1 MGDELGKKL
10 LKCKLRQ
17 APTLLSFLAVP
28 ASSVPTAWHPQH
40 PRCSAF
46 APWFSWLQLC
56 PVFLHPGRARAGFGP
71 VCLGLSLASRGLH
84 WSGMPG
90 NTWEGRDEQRCG
102 SHLGDGYF
110 VGVKVPCPGLTLCFL
125 EAVSG
130 SGCST
135 APRGDQH
142 MLSPLPQLSP
152 GGNCISPA
160 ATCAGGGFIAPLGG
174 GALGTLHC
182 FNPPLC
188 LA

>member
-1 MGDELGKKL
+1 M
-10 LKCKLRQ
+10 
-17 APTLLSFLAVP
+17 S
-28 ASSVPTAWHPQH
+28 PQH
-40 PRCSAF
+40 GIHRTRGALPLLLGFPDSSFVLCSFTQAGPGLDL
-46 APWFSWLQLC
+46 ALC
-56 PVFLHPGRARAGFGP
+56 VWDYPLP
-71 VCLGLSLASRGLH
+71 LGV
-84 WSGMPG
+84 WSGMPS
-90 NTWEGRDEQRCG
+90 NMWEGGDEQRCG

-110 VGVKVPCPGLTLCFL
+110 VGVKMPCPGLTLCFL

-160 ATCAGGGFIAPLGG
+160 ATCAGGGFIAPLRG